1 MSRLFSPTAL
11 GPLELQNHV
20 VMAPLTRCRAVGGI
34 PNDLMVQYYGQRA
47 AAGLIITEGT
57 TPSPNGLGYARIPGI
72 YSDEQVA
79 GWRKVTDAV
88 HAQGGKIFV
97 QLMHCGRIAHPLN
110 LPKGATIL
118 APSAIAAVGELYTDT
133 EGMKPNAMPVAM
145 TIAQVRSTIAE
156 YAKAAQRALDAGFD
170 GVELHGANGY
180 LVEQFLRPSS
190 NVRADQYGGTI
201 ENRARFALE
210 IVDAMIATI
219 GRARIGIR
227 LSPHGVFNDMP
238 NYPEMDADYQY
249 LAEQLNLKGIAYV
262 HLVDHSAMGAP
273 VVPDSIKKVFR
284 QTFSGRLILSGGYD
298 AARAEEDL
306 VSGRCDLIAF
316 GRPFIANP
324 DLVVRLQAKAAL
336 NTPNDATFYTPGATG
351 YTDYPALV

>member
-1 MSRLFSPTAL
+1 
-11 GPLELQNHV
+11 
-20 VMAPLTRCRAVGGI
+20 
-34 PNDLMVQYYGQRA
+34 
-47 AAGLIITEGT
+47 
-57 TPSPNGLGYARIPGI
+57 
-72 YSDEQVA
+72 
-79 GWRKVTDAV
+79 
-88 HAQGGKIFV
+88 
-97 QLMHCGRIAHPLN
+97 LN
-110 LPKGATIL
+110 IPKGATIL

>member
-11 GPLELQNHV
+11 GPLELQNHM

-170 GVELHGANGY
+170 GVELHAASGYLPNQFLSEGAN
-180 LVEQFLRPSS
+180 QR
-190 NVRADQYGGTI
+190 T
-201 ENRARFALE
+201 
-210 IVDAMIATI
+210 DA
-219 GRARIGIR
+219 
-227 LSPHGVFNDMP
+227 
-238 NYPEMDADYQY
+238 
-249 LAEQLNLKGIAYV
+249 
-262 HLVDHSAMGAP
+262 
-273 VVPDSIKKVFR
+273 
-284 QTFSGRLILSGGYD
+284 
-298 AARAEEDL
+298 
-306 VSGRCDLIAF
+306 
-316 GRPFIANP
+316 
-324 DLVVRLQAKAAL
+324 
-336 NTPNDATFYTPGATG
+336 
-351 YTDYPALV
+351 